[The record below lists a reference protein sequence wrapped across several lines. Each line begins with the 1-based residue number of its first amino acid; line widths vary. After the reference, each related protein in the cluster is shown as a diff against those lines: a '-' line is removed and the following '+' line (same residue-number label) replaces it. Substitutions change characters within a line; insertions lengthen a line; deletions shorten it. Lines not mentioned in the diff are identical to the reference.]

1 MCYANEKKAQVQ
13 AYLKVSGDVKH
24 PLHEKV
30 GIEVHPLKRGTEWM
44 NKATG
49 IILYLSIVMYNRP
62 EVVQYGNRLMTTVT
76 GHRRLLILRLTP

>member
-30 GIEVHPLKRGTEWM
+30 GIKVHSKEGRSGGTKHRKPSLSVVMCNRSEIVPGNRFASAVNGQKR
-44 NKATG
+44 
-49 IILYLSIVMYNRP
+49 LSIF
-62 EVVQYGNRLMTTVT
+62 
-76 GHRRLLILRLTP
+76 RLTP